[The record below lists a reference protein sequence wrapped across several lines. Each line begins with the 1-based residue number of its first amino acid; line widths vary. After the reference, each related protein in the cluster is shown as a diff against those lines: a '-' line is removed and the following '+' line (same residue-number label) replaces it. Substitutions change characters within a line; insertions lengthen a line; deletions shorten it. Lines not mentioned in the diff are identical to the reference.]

1 VVEVEELVAALTL
14 AERCRMVVGH
24 DEWFVPGCERL
35 GIPGWRT
42 SDGPIGVRG
51 RDPFGGGLALPGPS
65 AMAAT
70 WDVGLVEELGV
81 ALGVESGDKDVDL
94 LLAPTVNLHRSPR
107 AGRHF
112 EMFSE
117 DPELTARVAVAY
129 VRGVQSQGVGACIKH
144 FVGNE
149 QEHERQTTDTRI
161 DDVTLREAYLRPFE
175 AAVAEAD
182 VRSVMGAYNFV
193 NGRHACAQRELL
205 LGLLKDE
212 WGFDGVVVSDWGAIK
227 ETVAPAVN
235 GLDVEMP
242 GPGRWWGAGQLEQA
256 VGAGAVAEADIDDK
270 VRRILRFLD
279 WRGRLPGT
287 TTTADERTVD
297 RPEHRRLA
305 RRAATES
312 MVLLRNDG
320 LLPLDRATSVA
331 VVGPGVADTALF
343 GGGSAKLEPR
353 HVSTVLD
360 AVADRWDGAVH
371 HAVGVHLDRSAPTVP
386 KAWIADGVTAE
397 LFEGVGV
404 DGEPFEVQDH
414 GGPLQYWY
422 GDNFPVGVELLS
434 VRLRFTITPDVS
446 GPHRFVGAGF
456 GPTRL
461 VVDGALVADNQ
472 VSGFPAGLGLTGGDG
487 VVDLQA
493 GGRHEVVLE
502 QLAVA
507 GERPVA
513 LTDVQVEV
521 PAVDREAMLVD
532 AERAAAAADVAVV
545 VVGSN
550 AEWESEGM
558 DRASLELPAGQDELV
573 ERVLA
578 ANPDT
583 VVVLNCGAPMLLP
596 WLDRARAALLAW
608 YPGQEGGD
616 AILDVLTGEAEPGG
630 RMPTT
635 WPRAERDTPS
645 FGHYPGSEGVVEY
658 GEGLLIGHRWY
669 DAHGIDPAVPFGHG
683 GSYTAF
689 EWDEPEVRGD
699 GVDVAVEVTVRNVG
713 PRAGSDVVQV
723 YVAPVDPLPGRP
735 PRTLGAFAK
744 VHVPAG
750 ASAVARMVLDRR
762 SFARW
767 DLAQGWVVDPGPRE
781 LVIAASAVDERFRI
795 VHDIAEEP

>member
-1 VVEVEELVAALTL
+1 LGELTL
-14 AERCRMVVGH
+14 SEKCAMVVGD

-51 RDPFGGGLALPGPS
+51 RDPSGSGLALPGPS
-65 AMAAT
+65 AMAST
-70 WDVGLVEELGV
+70 WDVDLVAELGE
-81 ALGVESGDKDVDL
+81 ALGVECGDKDVDL

-107 AGRHF
+107 SGRHF

-117 DPELTARVAVAY
+117 DPELSARMAVAY

-149 QEHERQTTDTRI
+149 QEHERQTIDTRI
-161 DDVTLREAYLRPFE
+161 DEVTLREAYLRPFD
-175 AAVAEAD
+175 AAIVEAD

-193 NGRHACAQRELL
+193 NGQHACAQRELL
-205 LGLLKDE
+205 LDLLKGE
-212 WGFDGVVVSDWGAIK
+212 WGFDGLVVSDWGAIK
-227 ETVAPAVN
+227 ETVAPAAN

-242 GPGRWWGAGQLEQA
+242 GPGRWWGAGQLEAA
-256 VGAGAVAEADIDDK
+256 VRAGDVLEADLDDK
-270 VRRILRFLD
+270 VRRILRFLG
-279 WRGRLPGT
+279 WRGRLPGA
-287 TTTADERTVD
+287 TTTARERAVD

-305 RRAATES
+305 RRAAADS

-320 LLPLDRATSVA
+320 LLPLAPTATVA
-331 VVGPGVADTALF
+331 LIGPGVAATALF

-353 HVSTVLD
+353 HTSTVLD
-360 AVADRWDGAVH
+360 AFTDRWQGEAR
-371 HAVGVHLDRSAPTVP
+371 HAVGAHLERSAATVP
-386 KAWIADGVTAE
+386 KAWVADGVTAE

-404 DGEPFEVQDH
+404 EGEPFEVQDH

-422 GDNFPVGVELLS
+422 GDNFPAGVDLLS
-434 VRLRFTITPDVS
+434 VRLRFTITPDVA

-461 VVDGALVADNQ
+461 YVDGALVADNQ
-472 VSGFPAGLGLTGGDG
+472 AGGFPAGLGLTGGDG
-487 VVDLQA
+487 VVDLQRE
-493 GGRHEVVLE
+493 GRHEVVLE
-502 QLAVA
+502 QLAVP

-521 PAVDREAMLVD
+521 PVVDREGLLAE

-578 ANPDT
+578 ANPRT

-596 WLDRARAALLAW
+596 WLDRVPAALLAW

-616 AILDVLTGEAEPGG
+616 AIVDVLSGEAEPGG

-635 WPRAERDTPS
+635 WPRAEADTPS
-645 FGHYPGSEGVVEY
+645 FAHYPGADGVVEY
-658 GEGLLIGHRWY
+658 AEGLLLGHRWY
-669 DAHGIDPAVPFGHG
+669 DAQGIVPAIPFGSG
-683 GSYTAF
+683 GSYTTF
-689 EWDEPEVRGD
+689 EWDEPTVAGS
-699 GVDVAVEVTVRNVG
+699 GVDATVEVPVRNVG
-713 PRAGSDVVQV
+713 RRSGSDVVQV
-723 YVAPVDPLPGRP
+723 YVAERRPGAGRP
-735 PRTLGAFAK
+735 PKVLAGFAK
-744 VHVPAG
+744 VQVEAG
-750 ASAVARMVLDRR
+750 ATAVARVTLAAR

-767 DLAQGWVVDPGPRE
+767 EPDEGWRVEAGPRE
-781 LVIAASAVDERFRI
+781 LVVAASSVDERFRI
-795 VHDIAEEP
+795 THEIAEGT